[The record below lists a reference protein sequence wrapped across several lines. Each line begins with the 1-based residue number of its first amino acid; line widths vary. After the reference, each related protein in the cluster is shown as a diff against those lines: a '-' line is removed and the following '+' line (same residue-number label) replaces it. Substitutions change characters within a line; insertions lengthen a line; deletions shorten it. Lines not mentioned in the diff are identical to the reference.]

1 MVRDDSHFTLKDRW
15 TFIVRVIVLAVFLVG
30 SLYVILSDKY
40 PDATIKWAFGSAG
53 LVVGYWLR

>member
-1 MVRDDSHFTLKDRW
+1 MVEDDSRFTGKERW
-15 TFIVRVIVLAVFLVG
+15 TFIVRVVVSLVFLLG